1 MYKNKVSR
9 EVLSKE
15 IAVSKKVHNKTTLT
29 TSTITTTKTMAMDNL
44 NNTVK
49 ITAEVI
55 DDEPNYLVL
64 LYIRMFKTIIFAS
77 IFKSK

>member
-1 MYKNKVSR
+1 
-9 EVLSKE
+9 
-15 IAVSKKVHNKTTLT
+15 
-29 TSTITTTKTMAMDNL
+29 MDNL